1 MTTTASPVAL
11 VAALRRTDRLLTL
24 TGLGMFAAL
33 GAFVVGLVVDP
44 RVVLGAPVWLKPA
57 KFAASIAIYTLT
69 LAWAFRYLPE
79 WPRLR
84 RRVSVITSVALIV
97 EMLIIAAQAARGTT
111 SHFNVGSALDGV
123 LFAIMG
129 VTIALQT
136 LASIPV
142 AAALWQH
149 RFADEALGWA
159 LRLGLI
165 ITIAGASL
173 GGLMTRP
180 TEAQMSASRGGRGM
194 PVSGAHTVGA
204 PDGGPGLPGTGWSV
218 EHGDLRVPHFVGL
231 HAFQALPLIA
241 WVLARRGWTGAVGAR
256 AIRAIAASYALLL
269 AILVWQALRGQPL
282 VRADL
287 LTVTAFVLWA
297 CGSIVTLAAIGS
309 KRHGIGAALPAR

>member
-1 MTTTASPVAL
+1 MTAA
-11 VAALRRTDRLLTL
+11 VAALRRTDHLLTL
-24 TGLGMFAAL
+24 TGLGMLAAL
-33 GAFVVGLVVDP
+33 GAFAVGLVLDP

-84 RRVSVITSVALIV
+84 RRVSVATSVALVI
-97 EMLIIAAQAARGTT
+97 EIAIIAGQAARGTT
-111 SHFNVGSALDGV
+111 SHFNVATALDGV
-123 LFAIMG
+123 LFTIMG
-129 VTIALQT
+129 VTIVLQT

-142 AAALWQH
+142 AIALWRQ
-149 RFADEALGWA
+149 RFADDTLGWA

-180 TEAQMSASRGGRGM
+180 TETQMSAVRATGRM
-194 PVSGAHTVGA
+194 PVAGAHTVGA

-241 WVLARRGWTGAVGAR
+241 WVLARRGWTGVTGAR

-282 VRADL
+282 VRPDL
-287 LTVTAFVLWA
+287 LTVIALVLWA
-297 CGSIVTLAAIGS
+297 CGSIAALAAIGF
-309 KRHGIGAALPAR
+309 RRNGIGAALHAR